1 MPAVCSSGKQY
12 WEYEFQQQPSQ
23 EDCEGS
29 SLSTVFER
37 FALLHRGRWDNIF
50 ELLFW
55 DSSSGMEGEQVWLL
69 SPESGFGAGLDYGG
83 GGLRGEETGIV
94 APLIKSCLL
103 WLDFASVDFW
113 G

>member
-1 MPAVCSSGKQY
+1 
-12 WEYEFQQQPSQ
+12 
-23 EDCEGS
+23 
-29 SLSTVFER
+29 
-37 FALLHRGRWDNIF
+37 
-50 ELLFW
+50 
-55 DSSSGMEGEQVWLL
+55 MEGEQVWLL

-83 GGLRGEETGIV
+83 GGGGAGVKGEGTGIV